1 MKISV
6 IGAGNVGAT
15 CAMRLLESGIADI
28 VLLDKY
34 EGVAKGKAEDLMDA
48 ASIIKHNRS
57 IFGTGNYKDTAGSD
71 IVIITAGFPRM
82 PGMTREELLLKNA
95 SIVNEVAENITKFS
109 KDTIIIVVTNPL
121 DIMAYIA
128 YKKSGLDRAKVIGMA
143 GVLDCSRMNLLTS
156 RILDRPLANVDSL
169 VLGTHGQT
177 MVPAIS
183 QSALDNKPM
192 EKSADTNQIK
202 NIIEKTKERGAEI
215 VAYLG
220 TGSAFYAPSA
230 GVFKMVKAIIEN
242 SEEILPCSCLLKGE
256 YGFNN
261 IYLGVP
267 VKLGKRGVREIVELN
282 ISSEEKDLLARA
294 AESVRKQLA
303 IVCMI

>member
-48 ASIIKHNRS
+48 ASIIKHKRS
-57 IFGTGNYKDTAGSD
+57 IFGTGNYNDTAGSD
-71 IVIITAGFPRM
+71 IVIITAGFPRI

-95 SIVNEVAENITKFS
+95 AIVNEVAENITKFS

-128 YKKSGLDRAKVIGMA
+128 YKKSGLDSAKVIGMA

-215 VAYLG
+215 IAYLG